1 MLICFSLAAEKK
13 KKKGNL
19 LLSVQGAEER
29 ETKEIIEHFGFPGGS
44 RIKNLFAIAGDAG
57 LIPGLGRSP
66 GVGNGN
72 PLQCSCLENSV
83 DRGVWL
89 ATVYKVTKS

>member
-1 MLICFSLAAEKK
+1 MLICFSLAAEKNK
-13 KKKGNL
+13 NGNL

-44 RIKNLFAIAGDAG
+44 RIKNLPAIAGDAG

-72 PLQCSCLENSV
+72 PLQCSCLENFV
-83 DRGVWL
+83 DREVWL
-89 ATVYKVTKS
+89 ATVHRVTES